1 MAIKLSALFTC
12 IVAHFYREESK
23 GCAGAIKDVAHVVG
37 AKVVTL
43 PQKGSSPNV
52 SAAFREV
59 MQKATAEL
67 DYLPQRPGSGQPDQR
82 HHGGGWPYGQA
93 LPLCF
98 GQGEHHET
106 GLRLLM
112 DTGFHLAQQE
122 REAIELLIARG
133 VKPRRGSSKVPSER
147 KER

>member
-1 MAIKLSALFTC
+1 MPALFTR
-12 IVAHFYREESK
+12 IVARFDREESK

-37 AKVVTL
+37 DKVVTL
-43 PQKGSSPNV
+43 PRGRSPNV

-59 MQKATAEL
+59 MQKATAVL
-67 DYLPQRPGSGQPDQR
+67 DYTPNAR
-82 HHGGGWPYGQA
+82 A
-93 LPLCF
+93 LVSQTNDTMALLLCL